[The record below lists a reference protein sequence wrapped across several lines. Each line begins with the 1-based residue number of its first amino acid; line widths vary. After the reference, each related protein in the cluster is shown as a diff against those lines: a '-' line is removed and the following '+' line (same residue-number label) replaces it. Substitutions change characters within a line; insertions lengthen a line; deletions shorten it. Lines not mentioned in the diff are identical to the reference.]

1 MKLILQLAILI
12 LSIISIS
19 YEACIP
25 GENCP
30 YNQGECQDDQCL
42 CKDGFY
48 TLIDSSKAITDQVFC
63 DYEQISMKLMLLME
77 VLLPGSG
84 QIYSKR
90 WLHGI
95 IKFGL
100 FISFIIVSVVFTK
113 TILIPKCF
121 IIAKN
126 ALIGGGEGGNDNQN
140 QANQQNQENQQNE
153 SNQIIDRLPENVPNN
168 QNDNG
173 NQTVA
178 NFISDCMSL
187 QGVEDIKFGG
197 TQKCKK
203 ISYIFSRIIIY
214 LFWTVYSLDIY
225 LIFFLIYSDGE
236 GIPYSG

>member
-1 MKLILQLAILI
+1 MKLLFKIEILTFL
-12 LSIISIS
+12 IISLS

-30 YNQGECQDDQCL
+30 YNQGECQDDQCI
-42 CKDGFY
+42 CKNGFF

-95 IKFGL
+95 IKFCI
-100 FISFIIVSVVFTK
+100 FVSFVIVSVVFTK
-113 TILIPKCF
+113 TIYIPKCF

-126 ALIGGGEGGNDNQN
+126 ALIGGGGEEGGNDNQN
-140 QANQQNQENQQNE
+140 QANQQNQQNE
-153 SNQIIDRLPENVPNN
+153 NNEELEENDANN
-168 QNDNG
+168 LNDNG

-187 QGVEDIKFGG
+187 QGAENIRFGG
-197 TQKCKK
+197 TPKCKK

>member
-77 VLLPGSG
+77 VLIPGSG
-84 QIYSKR
+84 QFYSKR
-90 WLHGI
+90 WIHGV
-95 IKFGL
+95 IKFSV
-100 FISFIIVSVVFTK
+100 FVAFVIISAVVK
-113 TILIPKCF
+113 KKILIPKCF
-121 IIAKN
+121 VIAKN
-126 ALIGGGEGGNDNQN
+126 ALIGGGGDGEENQDNNNDNKK
-140 QANQQNQENQQNE
+140 
-153 SNQIIDRLPENVPNN
+153 DTFV
-168 QNDNG
+168 G
-173 NQTVA
+173 FV
-178 NFISDCMSL
+178 SDCMSL
-187 QGVEDIKFGG
+187 KSAADIKFGG
-197 TQKCKK
+197 ESTKK
-203 ISYIFSRIIIY
+203 FCYIFSKIIIY
-214 LFWTVYSLDIY
+214 IFWTIYSLDIY

-236 GIPYSG
+236 GVPFSA